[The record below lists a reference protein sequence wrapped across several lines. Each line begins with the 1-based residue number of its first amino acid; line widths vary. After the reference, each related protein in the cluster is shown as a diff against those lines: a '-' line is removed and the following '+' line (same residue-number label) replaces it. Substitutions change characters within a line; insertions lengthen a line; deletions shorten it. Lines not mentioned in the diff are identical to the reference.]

1 MARLATLSPRLGTLD
16 TRTARPA
23 PKVADPELL
32 TPEHKAWRQEVLK
45 RAGWKCQ
52 APGCTAHG
60 RRGGVRL
67 YADHIVER
75 RDGGAPLDPANG
87 QALCAK
93 HHSEKTAR
101 ARAARMATVSVPV
114 AVL

>member
-16 TRTARPA
+16 TRTVRPA
-23 PKVADPELL
+23 PKHADAELL
-32 TPEHKAWRQEVLK
+32 TPEHRAWRQEVLK

-75 RDGGAPLDPANG
+75 RDGGAVLDPANG

-101 ARAARMATVSVPV
+101 ARTVRMRS
-114 AVL
+114 

>member
-1 MARLATLSPRLGTLD
+1 MGRLVTLSPRLGTLD

-23 PKVADPELL
+23 PKTADPELL

-87 QALCAK
+87 QTLCAK

-101 ARAARMATVSVPV
+101 ERSRRLAERPTLGGRV
-114 AVL
+114 

>member
-1 MARLATLSPRLGTLD
+1 MARLTTLSSRLGTLD

-23 PKVADPELL
+23 PKIADPELL
-32 TPEHKAWRQEVLK
+32 TPEHKIWRQEVLK

-75 RDGGAPLDPANG
+75 RDGGSPVA
-87 QALCAK
+87 AK
-93 HHSEKTAR
+93 LPIDYNDLGR
-101 ARAARMATVSVPV
+101 LRAALPFCGTRRLSS
-114 AVL
+114 

>member
-1 MARLATLSPRLGTLD
+1 MPRLTTLAPRLGTLD

-23 PKVADPELL
+23 QKVADPELL
-32 TPEHKAWRQEVLK
+32 TPEHKAWRHEVLK

-52 APGCTAHG
+52 APGCIAHG

-67 YADHIVER
+67 YVDHIVER
-75 RDGGAPLDPANG
+75 RDGGAVLDPANG

-93 HHSEKTAR
+93 HHSEKTAQ
-101 ARAARMATVSVPV
+101 ARTVRMRS
-114 AVL
+114 

>member
-1 MARLATLSPRLGTLD
+1 MGRLSTLATRLSTLD

-32 TPEHKAWRQEVLK
+32 TAEHKAWRLEVFK
-45 RAGWKCQ
+45 RAHWRCQ
-52 APGCTAHG
+52 WPGCG
-60 RRGGVRL
+60 KQGGRGGIRL

-87 QALCAK
+87 QALCPK
-93 HHSEKTAR
+93 HHQVKTAQ
-101 ARAARMATVSVPV
+101 ARAERMSR
-114 AVL
+114 